1 MKTID
6 GNIDERTTLTSNNR
20 LELLLFRLGSV
31 RPNAPRA
38 LYGIN
43 VFKIREIATMPEVTP
58 IAGSAAHIL
67 GAVDIRGQIIP
78 VIDLASLI
86 GTRTE
91 HAPAILLVT
100 EFSRGTQAF
109 AVEEVEDIVRLE
121 WNQVLSAESSG
132 TSGYVTGIARLGG
145 ADEQSR
151 LAQILDVEQVMR
163 DVFPEQHEDVKPADV
178 GAAVRASS
186 GSILA
191 VDDSGFARAL
201 LDQALTALQAP
212 HMMAS
217 NGEMAWQMLLKLTE
231 QAEQEGVPVRDK
243 VSLVVTDLEMPEM
256 DGFTLTRK
264 IKADDRLRH
273 IPVLIH
279 SSLTGEANETHA
291 RNTGANGYI
300 AKFSP
305 AELSAAIRDALA
317 A

>member
-38 LYGIN
+38 LCGIN

-91 HAPAILLVT
+91 NAPAILLVT

-145 ADEQSR
+145 ADGQSR

-163 DVFPEQHEDVKPADV
+163 DVFPEQNEDVKPADV

-305 AELSAAIRDALA
+305 AELSAAIRNALA